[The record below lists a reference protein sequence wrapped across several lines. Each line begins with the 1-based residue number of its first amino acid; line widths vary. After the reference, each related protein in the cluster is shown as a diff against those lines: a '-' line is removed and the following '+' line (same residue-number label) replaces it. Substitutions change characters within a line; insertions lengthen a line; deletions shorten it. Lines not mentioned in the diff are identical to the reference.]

1 VRLRPNWGIPHVVPV
16 LVVLVLVLVLVLV
29 VVHVLVV
36 VLDFFTA
43 GDQQTEDEDD
53 HENDWGICGQGL
65 FPPVTRSHALPG
77 NQHQQ

>member
-1 VRLRPNWGIPHVVPV
+1 
-16 LVVLVLVLVLVLV
+16 
-29 VVHVLVV
+29 VLVV

-43 GDQQTEDEDD
+43 GDQQTEDENENEN
-53 HENDWGICGQGL
+53 ENDWGICGQGL